1 MRKNKY
7 LTPRLTV
14 LAGLLLSSSLAIA
27 GTSDDFTEK
36 VKPFPIQDAKKNCL
50 SQDGVFLENNYVA
63 TCVTQDGTFGA
74 HQDVLGMTF
83 NPEGTGTITTPDFLQ
98 PGKAFEF
105 FSVSLNGQNYAN
117 NNTGEQD
124 IDTKVIPLERLSHA
138 EQPGGAMA
146 YSVVQGKDGALLE
159 LTQKYTVDPNAREII
174 VRVEM
179 RNVGEKPIEKL
190 HYARGID
197 PNQDAHTYNTH
208 YTHNTRGGSFGGLAI
223 DVENIVQATGKKT
236 LLALGL
242 YSVDKEAHNTCISA
256 AWTIDAVAI
265 YNRDYAVCT
274 TKDSYFDA
282 TINLGFKLGS
292 LNPRETK
299 VFSFKYLFDVTK
311 PTKPIDRAAF
321 IIEVKTDNNGVSA
334 NNAFTI
340 PTRGREYNYNY
351 NVDCDSDGINEA
363 VGIEGHYT
371 CEYENPG
378 TYTISIKDNT
388 GEGTGFPAIH
398 FEDTAYGAKDFLKL
412 IKIKQ
417 WGGGEWLTMEGAFWN
432 CRNMDSDATDI
443 PDISSVTNMGWMFS
457 HCSTYQGGT
466 TPHWDVSNVK
476 KMNSMFDGAH
486 TFNKPIGHWNV
497 SSVTNM
503 AGMFCDARTF
513 NKPISHW
520 NVSSVTNMVAMFYGA
535 RSFSNHD
542 LSSWDVTNIIGHDYF
557 SFGWGT
563 GNTEPNWL

>member
-388 GEGTGFPAIH
+388 GEGTGFPAI
-398 FEDTAYGAKDFLKL
+398 DFYNWRSPFYYHRDNPKL

-417 WGGGEWLTMEGAFWN
+417 WGTGEWLSMDHAFFD
-432 CRNMDSDATDI
+432 CTNMDSIARDI
-443 PDISSVTNMGWMFS
+443 PNLSFVTDTSGMFTY
-457 HCSTYQGGT
+457 CSTYQGGT
-466 TPHWDVSNVK
+466 TPHWDVSNV
-476 KMNSMFDGAH
+476 
-486 TFNKPIGHWNV
+486 
-497 SSVTNM
+497 TNM
-503 AGMFCDARTF
+503 KF
-513 NKPISHW
+513 
-520 NVSSVTNMVAMFYGA
+520 MFYGT
-535 RSFSNHD
+535 RNFSNNN
-542 LSSWDVTNIIGHDYF
+542 LSSWSVVNVTEHTGF
-557 SFGWGT
+557 SDGWGS
-563 GNTEPNWL
+563 NNISPFD